1 MGVEDFAIENGV
13 LTKYKGAGGDVV
25 IPEGVTEIGEDAF
38 LGCSSLESVSIPEGV
53 REIGEDAFAFCK
65 SLKSVTIPEGVKK
78 IGRDAFRGC
87 GSLKTI
93 STPGSVAE
101 IGASAFRDCSSLESV
116 SIPEGVKKIGR
127 EAFRFCGSLKTISIP
142 ASVAEIGEAAFTGCS
157 GLKLFSVAAGNARYS
172 VTSDGR
178 YLLEGGTLLSYF
190 PHVDGGGGSCEIPAS
205 VTAIGASAFYDC
217 SSLKSVA
224 IPEGVTEIGASAFES
239 CRSLE
244 SVTIPEGATEI
255 GRYAF
260 SGCSS
265 LARVVVLGEALPE
278 GFAIGPDTALVSPRL
293 STNAAKGKRISKALI
308 AAGRVIY
315 ALENPGHELDDATR
329 KYIRAQLP
337 GVCEA
342 LRYDTAAILWIADN
356 GLVSGAAAAKAATA
370 CAEKGLTEAAA
381 ALLDASAASKKKSKL
396 EL

>member
-1 MGVEDFAIENGV
+1 M
-13 LTKYKGAGGDVV
+13 
-25 IPEGVTEIGEDAF
+25 
-38 LGCSSLESVSIPEGV
+38 
-53 REIGEDAFAFCK
+53 
-65 SLKSVTIPEGVKK
+65 KK
-78 IGRDAFRGC
+78 IGKGAFRC
-87 GSLKTI
+87 CESLGS
-93 STPGSVAE
+93 
-101 IGASAFRDCSSLESV
+101 
-116 SIPEGVKKIGR
+116 
-127 EAFRFCGSLKTISIP
+127 ISIP

-205 VTAIGASAFYDC
+205 VTAIGAFVFERC
-217 SSLKSVA
+217 S
-224 IPEGVTEIGASAFES
+224 
-239 CRSLE
+239 SLE
-244 SVTIPEGATEI
+244 SVTIPEGVTEI
-255 GRYAF
+255 GEYAF

-278 GFAIGPDTALVSPRL
+278 GLVIGPDTALVSPRL
-293 STNAAKGKRISKALI
+293 SINAAKGKRISKALI
-308 AAGRVIY
+308 AAGRVVY

-342 LRYDTAAILWIADN
+342 LRYDAAAILWIADN

-370 CAEKGLTEAAA
+370 CTEKGLTEAAA

>member
-1 MGVEDFAIENGV
+1 MGVEDFAIKNGV

-101 IGASAFRDCSSLESV
+101 IGASAFRDCSSLEAV
-116 SIPEGVKKIGR
+116 S
-127 EAFRFCGSLKTISIP
+127 
-142 ASVAEIGEAAFTGCS
+142 
-157 GLKLFSVAAGNARYS
+157 
-172 VTSDGR
+172 
-178 YLLEGGTLLSYF
+178 
-190 PHVDGGGGSCEIPAS
+190 
-205 VTAIGASAFYDC
+205 
-217 SSLKSVA
+217 
-224 IPEGVTEIGASAFES
+224 IPEGVTEIGEGAFDGCESLKSVSLPGSVAEIGEGAFE
-239 CRSLE
+239 
-244 SVTIPEGATEI
+244 
-255 GRYAF
+255 
-260 SGCSS
+260 
-265 LARVVVLGEALPE
+265 
-278 GFAIGPDTALVSPRL
+278 PDTVLVSPHL
-293 STNAAKGKRISKALI
+293 STNAAKGKRISKASI

-315 ALENPGHELDDATR
+315 ALENPGHDLDDATR

-337 GVCEA
+337 GVCKA
-342 LRYDTAAILWIADN
+342 LRYDAAAILWIADN

-370 CAEKGLTEAAA
+370 CTEKGLTEVAAV
-381 ALLDASAASKKKSKL
+381 LLDASAASKKKSKL
-396 EL
+396 RL